1 MQKKGS
7 SLKTASKYMRKWI
20 CIFILIGWAGSN
32 VAAQVYKRN
41 VAMMPLNKDSL
52 LSVINHPR
60 NDSGK
65 VNAFHMLGALTSGTD
80 AMLAIEY
87 CKKGVTLAR
96 QLNYPKGM
104 AVCLLQASYCYGLLN
119 NLPKALPY
127 IDSAIVWYTKIGKTS
142 MLAFCYRTRAEYKQK
157 LGKLKQSMTDCDTA
171 MYYAEK
177 TGNKTVKKYLYKIMA
192 AVYYAQGDDDQ
203 SKMYY
208 EKAYAEHTAIA
219 DSIPMADILN
229 KLGAIYERKREYEQG
244 ISSFEKAIAIATA
257 IREENNLSEYYT
269 NLGNIW
275 LKKGDKQQAEK
286 YVLKAV
292 ELAKV
297 KNNKVQMAAA
307 QSMLSAIYLKTDST
321 AAAIKSA
328 TESFSIATSS
338 SAATETSL
346 SSAGLLA
353 EGYFKAGDYKKAYAY
368 LKFSKALNDSL
379 VKIKF
384 DEGLSSMQTR
394 FMVNE
399 KDKEIALLNKD
410 KELQVQQLKQQRFLM
425 VAATAIALLLLAAIG
440 LFINRN
446 RLRQRMKELELR
458 NQIAADLHDEV
469 GSSLSS
475 IHMLSQMA
483 ASGNETAHRDI
494 LSRMSSNAKETM
506 DKMGDIVWMIKPG
519 ETEAGSLQQRMER
532 FAYEIGSS
540 KNIEVAL
547 DLNSLEKLK
556 LSMEQRKNIYLIFKE
571 AVNNAAKYA
580 DTAKLE
586 VAIAL
591 QHKEL
596 TLLVKDFGKGFN
608 SHLIKKGNGLDNMQ
622 HRAKE
627 LHGTI
632 QVSSEAGTGTTVTL
646 TIPVTAPHK

>member
-1 MQKKGS
+1 MVKNGS
-7 SLKTASKYMRKWI
+7 GFKSTSSYMKRL
-20 CIFILIGWAGSN
+20 IFIIVLAGWAGSN
-32 VAAQVYKRN
+32 VAAQVHKRN
-41 VAMMPLNKDSL
+41 VEMMPLKKDSL
-52 LSVINHPR
+52 LSVIHHPR
-60 NDSGK
+60 NDTGK
-65 VNAFHMLGALTSGTD
+65 VNACHILGAMTAGTD

-87 CKKGVTLAR
+87 CKKGIILAR
-96 QLNYPKGM
+96 QLNYPKGL
-104 AVCLLQASYCYGLLN
+104 AACLLQASYCYGLVN
-119 NLPKALPY
+119 NLLKALPY
-127 IDSAIVWYTKIGKTS
+127 IDSAIIWYTKIGKTS
-142 MLAFCYRTRAEYKQK
+142 LLAFCYRTRAEYKHK
-157 LGKLKQSMTDCDTA
+157 LGKLKQSLIDCDTA

-177 TGNKTVKKYLYKIMA
+177 TGNKAAKRSLYKIMA
-192 AVYYAQGDDDQ
+192 AVYYTQGDYDQ
-203 SKMYY
+203 SKIYY
-208 EKAYAEHTAIA
+208 EKVYAEHAAIA

-229 KLGAIYERKREYEQG
+229 KLGTVYERKKDYEQG
-244 ISSFEKAIAIATA
+244 IISFERAIALATA

-286 YVLKAV
+286 HTLKAV
-292 ELAKV
+292 EFAKA

-328 TESFSIATSS
+328 AESFSIA
-338 SAATETSL
+338 SATATTETSL

-353 EGYFKAGDYKKAYAY
+353 EGYFKAGDYKKAYTY
-368 LKFSKALNDSL
+368 LKFSKTLNDSL

-384 DEGLSSMQTR
+384 DEELVSMQTR
-394 FMVNE
+394 FRVNE
-399 KDKEIALLNKD
+399 KDKEITLLNKD

-425 VAATAIALLLLAAIG
+425 GAATAIALLLLAAIG

-458 NQIAADLHDEV
+458 NRIAADLHDEV

-483 ASGNETAHRDI
+483 ASGNESTHKDI

-532 FAYEIGSS
+532 FAYETGSS
-540 KNIEVAL
+540 KNMEVAL
-547 DLNSLEKLK
+547 NLDSLEKVK

-580 DTAKLE
+580 DTPKLE
-586 VAIAL
+586 VAITV

-596 TLLVKDFGKGFN
+596 TMLVKDFGKGFS

-632 QVSSEAGTGTTVTL
+632 QISSETGVGTSVVL